1 MPGVPGSDD
10 LADRLQAAL
19 GDDYEVEGRLGAGG
33 FAVVYLVR
41 DVHLKRKLAVKVLSP
56 DLITSHTTLERFRR
70 EAATIAQLSH
80 PHIVPLHFVGQKDDL
95 VYLAMEAID
104 GGSLADRLERERQLP
119 IDDAARILGEV
130 ASGLAHAH
138 KRGVV
143 HRDVKPQNVLLDSE
157 SGRALLS
164 DFGIA
169 RTTDGG
175 SLTASGMV
183 VGTVAYLSPEQVAGD
198 PADHRSD
205 IYALGVMAYEMLAG
219 RAPFTG
225 ATPTAVM
232 MKRLAG
238 PPEPLR
244 AIRRDVPPAL
254 ASLVDACLAA
264 DPSERIQNAADVARR
279 VSGPSGA
286 SGAPIAGAQADPSTG
301 TPLVRHRTIG
311 LIAAVVLAVGIGAY
325 VFAANDTTGPDP
337 GVAARPP
344 LVDSGMVLIV
354 AGSYPIGADTGPD
367 VVRPRRSVGL
377 RAFGIDRHEVTVAEY
392 QRYVDARGVEPPW
405 TARPADDLP
414 VVGVQHAEAV
424 NYCAWRHPD
433 GGRLPTDD
441 EWEAAARGVGGRPY
455 PWGDAWDSAA
465 ANTGARKSG
474 PAPPGRYP
482 RGRSPEGVYDLIG
495 NVWEWTASPYRRSA
509 DSSGGRTG
517 TYYVIR
523 GGAHNAYDRVSTALF
538 KSGAAAVT
546 DRSNLAATGFRCAM
560 AARDTA
566 R

>member
-1 MPGVPGSDD
+1 
-10 LADRLQAAL
+10 
-19 GDDYEVEGRLGAGG
+19 
-33 FAVVYLVR
+33 
-41 DVHLKRKLAVKVLSP
+41 VKVLSP

-130 ASGLAHAH
+130 ASALAHAH

-157 SGRALLS
+157 SGRALLT

-175 SLTASGMV
+175 PLTASGMV
-183 VGTVAYLSPEQVAGD
+183 VGTVAYLSPEQVSGD

-254 ASLVDACLAA
+254 ASLVDACLTAE
-264 DPSERIQNAADVARR
+264 PSERVQSAADVARGA
-279 VSGPSGA
+279 SGLSGA
-286 SGAPIAGAQADPSTG
+286 SAGRVAGAQGYPTNRTS
-301 TPLVRHRTIG
+301 LVRHRIIG
-311 LIAAVVLAVGIGAY
+311 LIVAAVVAVGIGAY
-325 VFAANDTTGPDP
+325 VFAANSTTGPIP
-337 GVAARPP
+337 GVASRPP
-344 LVDSGMVLIV
+344 LVDSGMVLIA
-354 AGSYPIGADTGPD
+354 AGSYPIGADTGAE
-367 VVRPRRSVGL
+367 VIRPRRSVTL
-377 RAFGIDRHEVTVAEY
+377 RAFGIDGHEVTVAEY

-405 TARPADDLP
+405 MTRPADDLP
-414 VVGVQHAEAV
+414 VVGVRHAEAV
-424 NYCAWRHPD
+424 SFCAWRHPD

-441 EWEAAARGVGGRPY
+441 EWEAAARGLEGRDY
-455 PWGDAWDSAA
+455 PWGHVWDSAA
-465 ANTGARKSG
+465 ANTGARKTG
-474 PAPPGRYP
+474 PSPPGSYP
-482 RGRSPEGVYDLIG
+482 RGRSPEGAYDLIG
-495 NVWEWTASPYRRSA
+495 NVWEWTATPYRGFA
-509 DSSGGRTG
+509 DTSSRRTG
-517 TYYVIR
+517 TYYAIR
-523 GGAHNAYDRVSTALF
+523 GGAYNAFDRVSTALF

-560 AARDTA
+560 SARD
-566 R
+566 RIR

>member
-1 MPGVPGSDD
+1 MPAVPRSDD

-19 GDDYEVEGRLGAGG
+19 GDDYEVTGRLGAGG

-70 EAATIAQLSH
+70 EAATVAQLSH

-119 IDDAARILGEV
+119 INDAARIFGEV
-130 ASGLAHAH
+130 ASALAHAH
-138 KRGVV
+138 NRGVV

-157 SGRALLS
+157 SGRALLT

-175 SLTASGMV
+175 SLTASGIV
-183 VGTVAYLSPEQVAGD
+183 VGTMAYLSPEQVSGE
-198 PADHRSD
+198 PADHRAD

-244 AIRRDVPPAL
+244 GVRREVPAAL

-264 DPSERIQNAADVARR
+264 DPNERIQNAADVARA
-279 VSGPSGA
+279 VSGQSGA
-286 SGAPIAGAQADPSTG
+286 SGAPLARPPGDHMHRPA
-301 TPLVRHRTIG
+301 LVRRMAIG
-311 LIAAVVLAVGIGAY
+311 LLGGAVLAGGIGAY
-325 VFAANDTTGPDP
+325 VFAASGTTEPDS
-337 GVAARPP
+337 GLASRPAP
-344 LVDSGMVLIV
+344 VDSGMVLIA
-354 AGSYPIGADTGPD
+354 AGTYPIGADTGAE
-367 VVRPRRSVGL
+367 VIRPRRSITL
-377 RAFGIDRHEVTVAEY
+377 RAFGIDAHEVTVAEY
-392 QRYVDARGVEPPW
+392 QRFVDARGVDPPW
-405 TARPADDLP
+405 TTRPAVDLP

-424 NYCAWRHPD
+424 NFCAWRHPD
-433 GGRLPTDD
+433 GGRLPSED
-441 EWEAAARGVGGRPY
+441 EWEAAARGIEGRAY
-455 PWGDAWDSAA
+455 PWGNAWDSAA
-465 ANTGARKSG
+465 ANTGARTSG
-474 PAPPGRYP
+474 PVPPGSHL
-482 RGRSPEGVYDLIG
+482 RGRTPEGVHDLVG
-495 NVWEWTASPYRRSA
+495 NVWEWTASPYRGFA

-523 GGAHNAYDRVSTALF
+523 GGAYNAFDRVSTALF
-538 KSGAAAVT
+538 KSGAASVT

-560 AARDTA
+560 SAPDTA